1 MKIKVKIVPEMDD
14 IVVEIQSH
22 TLTKEVKDIERYL
35 SLYDLSLQGKK
46 NDRIYTLSPQDVY
59 YFDAIDHDVFA
70 YTKDDMFEVNYK
82 LYQLEE
88 MYHTLFL
95 RVNKNTLVN
104 LKMIQSFKASLNGRM
119 EAELKNKDR
128 IMISR
133 MYVPK
138 LKQLLKGENK

>member
-1 MKIKVKIVPEMDD
+1 MKIKIKVVPDLDD
-14 IVVEIQSH
+14 IQIEIQSK
-22 TLTKEVKDIERYL
+22 TISKEVKEIERYL

-46 NDRIYTLSPQDVY
+46 DDRIYTLSPQDIY

-70 YTKDDMFEVNYK
+70 YTKDDIFQVNYK

-88 MYHTLFL
+88 KYHVLFL
-95 RVNKNTLVN
+95 RINKNTLVN
-104 LKMIQSFKASLNGRM
+104 LKMIQSFKSSINGRM

-128 IMISR
+128 LIISR

-138 LKQLLKGENK
+138 LKQALKGENK

>member
-46 NDRIYTLSPQDVY
+46 NDRIYTLSPHDIY

-70 YTKDDMFEVNYK
+70 YTKDDIYQVNYK
-82 LYQLEE
+82 LYQLED

-104 LKMIQSFKASLNGRM
+104 VNMIQSFKASLNGRM

>member
-14 IVVEIQSH
+14 IIVEIQSH

-138 LKQLLKGENK
+138 LKQLLKGEKK